1 MLNKCEYPVNWK
13 TIKLGDVADF
23 KNGLNYRAGENK
35 FSYRI
40 LSVASFQNHG
50 VIRNLSD
57 LPNVDLDQP
66 LEEGYRLIDKD
77 LVFVRSNG
85 NPDLV
90 GRCIMVF
97 PGDLPATFSGF
108 TIRARVVK
116 TKIVS
121 SDWVHICLRAGLLK
135 KNLKREGAGTNITNL
150 NQQILSSVLIPVPS
164 VEEQKAIVA
173 ILSTWDKAIEKTE
186 QLIACKEHH
195 FGWLINEL
203 IGKRK
208 AEVSLAKL
216 CPPEIGNKLIK
227 NEDGLGYLEIGDIDV
242 KTKDYQINNKEKRPA
257 LGAVKVPANTLLI
270 STVRPTRGAIT
281 RTKSELYVSS
291 AFCKLRLTND
301 FYFYCLYQRKFF
313 DYLKHRQ
320 SGATYPTVKDI
331 DILTFKIPVL
341 SESEQKKITQ
351 ILNAAKQE
359 IDLLKK
365 LSDGYRLQKQGLMQ
379 KLLTGK
385 WRVDFKEEKQ

>member
-1 MLNKCEYPVNWK
+1 MLNKCEYAVNWK
-13 TIKLGDVADF
+13 TIKLGDIADF

-40 LSVASFQNHG
+40 LSVASFQDHS

-66 LEEGYRLIDKD
+66 LEEGYRLVDRD

-90 GRCIMVF
+90 GRCVMVF
-97 PGDLPATFSGF
+97 PGNVPTTFSGF
-108 TIRARVVK
+108 TIRARILK
-116 TKIVS
+116 NKIV
-121 SDWVHICLRAGLLK
+121 DPEWVHICLKAGLLK
-135 KNLKREGAGTNITNL
+135 KSLKKEGAGTNITNL

-164 VEEQKAIVA
+164 MEEQKVIVSV
-173 ILSTWDKAIEKTE
+173 LSTWDEAIEKTE
-186 QLIACKEHH
+186 RLIASKEHQ
-195 FGWLINEL
+195 FEWLVNKF
-203 IGKRK
+203 IGKRT
-208 AEVSLAKL
+208 AEVSLAKV
-216 CPPEIGNKLIK
+216 CPPEMGDKLTK
-227 NEDGLGYLEIGDIDV
+227 REDLGYLEIGDIDV
-242 KTKDYQINNKEKRPA
+242 KTKDYQIDNKEKKPVS
-257 LGAVKVPANTLLI
+257 GAVKVPANTLLI

-301 FYFYCLYQRKFF
+301 FYFYCLFQRKFF

-331 DILTFKIPVL
+331 DILTFKIPVA

-351 ILNAAKQE
+351 ILNSAKQE

-365 LSDGYRLQKQGLMQ
+365 LSDVYRVQKQGLMQ

-385 WRVDFKEEKQ
+385 WRVNFKEEK